1 MQDIEARLKRLRQ
14 QRDAL
19 AEGLYSA
26 AQSIRHGDKQIYNR
40 SVSENKLS
48 LAALDAEIA
57 QLEGRPKARLFYI
70 AAGRGY

>member
-1 MQDIEARLKRLRQ
+1 MRWQKAFILPPN
-14 QRDAL
+14 
-19 AEGLYSA
+19 LYAMATS
-26 AQSIRHGDKQIYNR
+26 IYNR

>member
-1 MQDIEARLKRLRQ
+1 MRWQKAFILPPN
-14 QRDAL
+14 
-19 AEGLYSA
+19 LYA
-26 AQSIRHGDKQIYNR
+26 HGDKQIYNR